1 MTPSAELPAALSVP
15 DALSF
20 AESLDEFVLEVSELL
35 PHAAMDAIIETVRLT
50 ANTFFSFIK
59 ISSFLCYLIS
69 CYLCN
74 LI

>member
-35 PHAAMDAIIETVRLT
+35 PHAGRHH
-50 ANTFFSFIK
+50 
-59 ISSFLCYLIS
+59 
-69 CYLCN
+69 
-74 LI
+74 